1 MRTFISLALLV
12 IVGVTFAPYAHAD
25 HSWGTYHWAR
35 TANPFTLKVVDSVTA
50 TWDAHLDTAIA
61 DWAASSVLN
70 LTKESGST
78 GSTDRKRCK
87 PLAGKIRV
95 CNQTYGKNGWLGI
108 ASIWAQGDHITQGTT
123 KLNDTY
129 FNTATYNTPA
139 WRRLVMCQEIGHDFG
154 LDHQDEGFAAP
165 NLGTCMDYTSDPDG
179 GGAYGPNNEHPNA
192 HDYSQLE
199 SMYAH
204 LDASTTIAA
213 SLVTS
218 PQEEI
223 TDDPR
228 SWGRE
233 VRASRD
239 GRASVYQRELKNGTV
254 VLTHVFWV
262 EGRGLKEQH

>member
-1 MRTFISLALLV
+1 
-12 IVGVTFAPYAHAD
+12 
-25 HSWGTYHWAR
+25 
-35 TANPFTLKVVDSVTA
+35 
-50 TWDAHLDTAIA
+50 
-61 DWAASSVLN
+61 
-70 LTKESGST
+70 
-78 GSTDRKRCK
+78 
-87 PLAGKIRV
+87 
-95 CNQTYGKNGWLGI
+95 
-108 ASIWAQGDHITQGTT
+108 
-123 KLNDTY
+123 
-129 FNTATYNTPA
+129 
-139 WRRLVMCQEIGHDFG
+139 MCQEIGHDFG